1 MSRADASR
9 ASARMAP
16 TAVVFVTFATLA
28 MPGGFA
34 RGASGGRHS
43 ELWGEAGEKWEPGGR
58 LPDFSYAGYRMG
70 ERPIPLLPV
79 TANVK
84 AFGAKGDGKTDDT
97 DAFKEAI
104 RRTNSG
110 AILVPPGKYV
120 ITDFLEIAKGGIV
133 LRGAGPDKTTLFF
146 PKYLNDIKPNW
157 GATTGGRRT
166 SNYSWGGGYVVLR
179 SRVGGREV
187 AKLAAP
193 AKRGTRVLALDKR
206 ANVSPGDF
214 VEIRQHDNDDNS
226 LASCLYAG
234 QPGDVRKLNGRT
246 STSHVSRVTSVRGE
260 RLTIERALLCD
271 ADPKWGASVREFRPT
286 ETDSGVE
293 DITFEFPVKPYGGH
307 FTELGYN
314 PLAFRGAVHCW
325 ARNIRILNADS
336 GPMMGGRF
344 CTISGVVYE
353 SKRKPDGRGHVG
365 HHGIYIQGED
375 QLFEKFDFR
384 GKFIHDISVS
394 HHSGCVSRGGRG
406 VDVCFDHHKRA
417 PYANLFT
424 DIDIGEGRRMYMC
437 GGGRL
442 LGKNSAAWETFW
454 CIRARTPQKPP
465 PERFGPDMM
474 NFVGVFSREK
484 PTCAPA
490 GKWWEPIPPE
500 LLAPRDLYRAQLDK
514 RLGRTRAPKRSAA
527 RRSGRIA
534 RPAPDAR
541 PRASEGA
548 LAKWNA
554 RLRSRAEGA
563 LREGRLLGLFLA
575 SMAAR
580 VEVRSMGPGGKL
592 KLSRSGLRTSIEWA
606 KLNDRERASLAAS
619 LARGGERKDVSLAA
633 FWALAAGDSRAADD
647 FLRRLPKESADAV
660 RGEFE

>member
-1 MSRADASR
+1 MSRADAFR
-9 ASARMAP
+9 ASTGGTPAAL
-16 TAVVFVTFATLA
+16 ALLTLA
-28 MPGGFA
+28 MLGIYGDFA
-34 RGASGGRHS
+34 HGASGGRHS

-58 LPDFSYAGYRMG
+58 LSDFSYAGYRMG
-70 ERPIPLLPV
+70 ERPIPLLRV

-84 AFGAKGDGKTDDT
+84 AFGAKGDGETDDT
-97 DAFKEAI
+97 EAFKEAI

-120 ITDFLEIAKGGIV
+120 ITDFIEIAKGGIV

-146 PKYLNDIKPNW
+146 PRYLNDIKPNW

-179 SRVGGREV
+179 SRVGGREF

-193 AKRGTRVLALDKR
+193 AKRGTRVLALDKK
-206 ANVSPGDF
+206 ASVSPGDF
-214 VEIRQHDNDDNS
+214 VEIRQRDKDDNS

-246 STSHVSRVTSVRGE
+246 RTSHVSRVTAVQGA

-286 ETDSGVE
+286 ATDSGVE

-353 SKRKPDGRGHVG
+353 SKRKPDKRGHVG
-365 HHGIYIQGED
+365 HHGIYIQGDD
-375 QLFEKFDFR
+375 QLFEKFDFK

-394 HHSGCVSRGGRG
+394 HHAGCVSRGGRG

-437 GGGRL
+437 GGG
-442 LGKNSAAWETFW
+442 G
-454 CIRARTPQKPP
+454 
-465 PERFGPDMM
+465 
-474 NFVGVFSREK
+474 
-484 PTCAPA
+484 
-490 GKWWEPIPPE
+490 
-500 LLAPRDLYRAQLDK
+500 
-514 RLGRTRAPKRSAA
+514 
-527 RRSGRIA
+527 RRSGGT
-534 RPAPDAR
+534 R
-541 PRASEGA
+541 PRGRRSGAS
-548 LAKWNA
+548 A
-554 RLRSRAEGA
+554 RERRRSR
-563 LREGRLLGLFLA
+563 RRSA
-575 SMAAR
+575 SA
-580 VEVRSMGPGGKL
+580 P
-592 KLSRSGLRTSIEWA
+592 T
-606 KLNDRERASLAAS
+606 
-619 LARGGERKDVSLAA
+619 
-633 FWALAAGDSRAADD
+633 
-647 FLRRLPKESADAV
+647 
-660 RGEFE
+660 